1 MASVRPRNAPPSS
14 DKAVLP
20 RMFIGPNCKASPA
33 RTYDLAE
40 IPIAED
46 RRTDS
51 RSFACAVYQL
61 VRASIGQMST
71 SLSPATQW

>member
-1 MASVRPRNAPPSS
+1 MASARLQNAPPS

-20 RMFIGPNCKASPA
+20 SHVYRFGLQASSA

-40 IPIAED
+40 IPIAD
-46 RRTDS
+46 GLANWLQT
-51 RSFACAVYQL
+51 FVCAIYQL
-61 VRASIGQMST
+61 FRASIGQMST